1 MRELPDPPRIDA
13 LIRWAAREL
22 SNSPTPMI
30 DARALAKAAF
40 ELDHTTLIAEGSR
53 QIDAARLDLFVSMV
67 ARRGNDE
74 PVAYIVGRREFWS
87 LEFGI
92 EPGILVPRADSE
104 TLIDA
109 VAKRRD
115 RRAAASILDLGCG
128 SGALLCALLSEF
140 PKASGLGVDIN
151 PRAVSLTN
159 SNIAS
164 LGFSSR
170 ARAVEGDWLDA
181 TGATFDIIVSN
192 PPYIRTGDREFL
204 PREVREFE
212 SPLALFAGPDGLAA
226 YRTILEKAPARLA
239 EDGLMVL
246 ECGEGQ
252 AGAVN
257 EIATS
262 AFPGAQFA
270 VENDLAGRPR
280 ALVIDLRA
288 AAH

>member
-1 MRELPDPPRIDA
+1 MRERPDPPRIDA
-13 LIRWAAREL
+13 LIRWAAGEFAH
-22 SNSPTPMI
+22 SPTPMI

-40 ELDHTTLIAEGSR
+40 GLDDAMLIAEGAR
-53 QIDAARLDLFVSMV
+53 PVDAAKLNSFVSMV
-67 ARRGNDE
+67 ARRANDE
-74 PVAYIVGRREFWS
+74 PIAYIVGRREFWS
-87 LEFGI
+87 LEFEI
-92 EPGILVPRADSE
+92 APGILVPRADSE

-109 VAKRRD
+109 VVKRRN
-115 RRAAASILDLGCG
+115 RQEAATILDLGCG

-140 PKASGLGVDIN
+140 ANATGLGVDIN
-151 PRAVSLTN
+151 PGAVDATN
-159 SNIAS
+159 ANLAR
-164 LGFSSR
+164 LGFSLR
-170 ARAVEGDWLDA
+170 ARAEQGDWLEA
-181 TGATFDIIVSN
+181 VGATFDIIVSN

-204 PREVREFE
+204 PREVRDFE

-226 YRTILEKAPARLA
+226 YRAILEKAPARLA
-239 EDGLMVL
+239 DDGLMVL

-252 AGAVN
+252 AEAVN

-270 VENDLAGRPR
+270 VENDLAGRLR

>member
-1 MRELPDPPRIDA
+1 MGERPDPPRIDA
-13 LIRWAAREL
+13 LIRWAAGEFAG
-22 SNSPTPMI
+22 SPTPMI

-40 ELDHTTLIAEGSR
+40 DLDDATLIAEGSR
-53 QIDAARLDLFVSMV
+53 TADAAALEAFVAMV
-67 ARRGNDE
+67 ARRADDE

-87 LEFGI
+87 LDFEI
-92 EPGILVPRADSE
+92 APGILVPRSDSE

-109 VAKRRD
+109 VVKRRN

-140 PKASGLGVDIN
+140 PNASGLGVDIN
-151 PRAVSLTN
+151 PEAVNLTN
-159 SNIAS
+159 SNIAR

-170 ARAVEGDWLDA
+170 ARAEQNDWFDGI
-181 TGATFDIIVSN
+181 GARFDIIVSN
-192 PPYIRTGDREFL
+192 PPYIRTGEREFL
-204 PREVREFE
+204 PREVRDFE

-226 YRTILEKAPARLA
+226 YRTILEKAPARLTG
-239 EDGLMVL
+239 DGLMVL
-246 ECGEGQ
+246 ECGKGQ
-252 AGAVN
+252 AEAVN
-257 EIATS
+257 EIATL